1 MAVFAYKA
9 AAAGDST
16 LSGTIAADTAR
27 QARDALRDRG
37 LTITD
42 VRPVK
47 SRGWTA
53 LGWRPLRKDRA
64 AATAFI
70 RSLATLLTAGIPL
83 LAALDTLA
91 EQYRGRF
98 KGVVQALSDQVAAG
112 VGLAEAMRRE
122 GDYFDELA
130 VSIVDVG
137 ENTGALEKA
146 LARLAQFQERAGRL
160 RSRVTSALIYPA
172 VVAVVGVGVS
182 VFLMTYVV
190 PNLMLTL
197 QQAGRELPVLTRIV
211 KGASDFLVGWWW
223 AILAAAAAAAAAS
236 SAVLKLPA
244 GRLAAD
250 RLVLRIPVVGD
261 LLKKEY
267 ASRIAVVL
275 EALLES
281 GLGFVEAVEIT
292 RRTVRNRVFGRALE
306 EYRAAVE
313 AGRDVAGPLRASGVF
328 SPTVV
333 QMLAVGQE
341 SGQLEEMLRQLA
353 ETYDQEVAVATQR
366 LTSLLEPLVIL
377 LLALLVGSVALAT
390 ILPILEAGNVL

>member
-9 AAAGDST
+9 VASGASGLAGT
-16 LSGTIAADTAR
+16 VIADTPR

-42 VRPVK
+42 LRPLASGGRSVVRWRPV
-47 SRGWTA
+47 
-53 LGWRPLRKDRA
+53 RKDRA

-70 RSLATLLTAGIPL
+70 RNLATLLTAGIPL
-83 LAALDTLA
+83 LAALGTLA
-91 EQYRGRF
+91 EQHRGRF
-98 KGVVQALSDQVAAG
+98 KGVVQALSDQVSAG
-112 VGLAEAMRRE
+112 MGLAEAMRRE

-146 LARLAQFQERAGRL
+146 LVRLAQFQERAGRL
-160 RSRVTSALIYPA
+160 RGRITSALIYPA
-172 VVAVVGVGVS
+172 VVAVVGVGVA

-190 PNLMLTL
+190 PNLLLTL
-197 QQAGRELPVLTRIV
+197 EQAGKELPMLTRIV
-211 KGASDFLVGWWW
+211 KGASDLLVGWWW
-223 AILAAAAAAAAAS
+223 AILAAVATVV
-236 SAVLKLPA
+236 AVAGGLLKLPA
-244 GRLAAD
+244 GRMAAD
-250 RLVLRIPVVGD
+250 RFVLRIPVIGD

-267 ASRIAVVL
+267 TSRIAVVL
-275 EALLES
+275 EALLSS

-292 RRTVRNRVFGRALE
+292 RRTVRNGVFGQALE
-306 EYRAAVE
+306 DYRTAVE

-341 SGQLEEMLRQLA
+341 SGQLEEMLHQLA

-366 LTSLLEPLVIL
+366 LTSLLEPLIIL
-377 LLALLVGSVALAT
+377 LLAMLVGAVALAT
-390 ILPILEAGNVL
+390 VLPILEAGNVL

>member
-1 MAVFAYKA
+1 MPVFAYKA
-9 AAAGDST
+9 VGTGDSG
-16 LSGTIAADTAR
+16 LSGSIVADTAR
-27 QARDALRDRG
+27 QARDALRGRG

-42 VRPVK
+42 VRPQ
-47 SRGWTA
+47 SRRSA
-53 LGWRPLRKDRA
+53 FGWRPVRKDRA
-64 AATAFI
+64 AVPSFI
-70 RSLATLLTAGIPL
+70 RNLATLLTAGIPL

-91 EQYRGRF
+91 EQYRGHFRSI
-98 KGVVQALSDQVAAG
+98 VQSLSDQVAAG

-146 LARLAQFQERAGRL
+146 LARLAQFQDRAGRL
-160 RSRVTSALIYPA
+160 RGRVASAMIYPA
-172 VVAVVGVGVS
+172 VVTVVGIAVS

-190 PNLMLTL
+190 PNLMETL
-197 QQAGRELPVLTRIV
+197 QQAGKELPVLTRFI
-211 KGASDFLVGWWW
+211 KGASDLLVGYWW
-223 AILAAAAAAAAAS
+223 AILAAVAAAAAAFT
-236 SAVLKLPA
+236 AVLKTRA

-267 ASRIAVVL
+267 TSRIAVVL
-275 EALLES
+275 EALLSS
-281 GLGFVEAVEIT
+281 GLGFIEAIEIT
-292 RRTVRNRVFGRALE
+292 RRTVRNSVFATALE
-306 EYRAAVE
+306 EYRTAVE
-313 AGRDVAGPLRASGVF
+313 AGRDVAEPLRASGVF